1 MSPGKFGK
9 SHLKI
14 RIFVHSGSKFQ
25 YKAFTRLISR
35 WDRKFGETENWTL
48 RFQLWVMSRSKSLL
62 VWAVPSFAFRK
73 LGLFLGSTS
82 KWWALLV
89 SKYFYFRACHYMD
102 SWLGSVCSCGEWPLF
117 VSSLVCLCSWI
128 YISAIVITCDVF
140 PITCWSHVLVLRNYW
155 WTS

>member
-1 MSPGKFGK
+1 MAQCPP
-9 SHLKI
+9 LRTQVI
-14 RIFVHSGSKFQ
+14 ALPIFQ
-25 YKAFTRLISR
+25 AYL
-35 WDRKFGETENWTL
+35 NWTL
-48 RFQLWVMSRSKSLL
+48 RFHLWVMSRSKSLL
-62 VWAVPSFAFRK
+62 VWAVPSFAFQK

-102 SWLGSVCSCGEWPLF
+102 SLLGSVCSCGEWPLF